1 LKSLRRGAINCAPA
15 EGRLRAQAKARLRAG
30 GRPAAMSAGDDFNRR
45 VPSVVVDV
53 SEWKM

>member
-15 EGRLRAQAKARLRAG
+15 EGRLRAQAKARVRAG
-30 GRPAAMSAGDDFNRR
+30 GRPAMSAGDDFNRR